1 MALYLV
7 RHGET
12 DSNRDRIVQTPDT
25 PLSTLGESQAQ
36 QLAQRF
42 ASQRISAVL
51 CSDYWRTQQ
60 TAAPLVAKQ
69 NCILQLSPLL
79 RERNF
84 GDLRGRSYLDVGED
98 FHRPDYL
105 PVNGESHAVF
115 VKRVAEAWQYVLE
128 ECQQFDGQVVVMT
141 HGLVLRELVRNH
153 LNLRDPLA
161 FEQAEFAN
169 TCVTTLVWED
179 KKTVLDLADAS
190 HLVGRTNRGGIA

>member
-1 MALYLV
+1 MPLYLV

-25 PLSTLGESQAQ
+25 PLSKRGESQVQ

-42 ASQRISAVL
+42 ASQRIAAVL

-69 NCILQLSPLL
+69 NCVLQLSPLL

-84 GDLRGRSYLDVGED
+84 GDLRGRSYLEVGED

-105 PVNGESHAVF
+105 PVNGESHEVF
-115 VKRVAEAWQYVLE
+115 VNRVAEAWQYVLT
-128 ECQQFDGQVVVMT
+128 ECQRFDGQVVVIT
-141 HGLVLRELVRNH
+141 HGLVLREMVKNH
-153 LNLRDPLA
+153 LNPADPLVFA
-161 FEQAEFAN
+161 QAEFAN
-169 TCVTTLVWED
+169 TSVTTLDWAD
-179 KKTVLDLADAS
+179 KKTILGLADAS
-190 HLVGRTNRGGIA
+190 HLAEHTNLGGIA